1 LERGADGVQPFL
13 KGKRGGDSTMLKVDD
28 TAKSDAVAREAE
40 GGGWCVEIE
49 DDQRKLGRW
58 AKYAVWPNY

>member
-1 LERGADGVQPFL
+1 
-13 KGKRGGDSTMLKVDD
+13 MLKVDD

-49 DDQRKLGRW
+49 DDQRKFGRW